1 MKHLK
6 ISRIAAGFGAALLCA
21 MTAAAA
27 TPDLTGVWT
36 TAGPSTGGNSAP
48 QAGPLPLTP
57 YGQARLDAYRKLTD
71 GTDDSPGRWCVG
83 SGMPGSMLGS
93 GAYPMEIIQ
102 RPEQITIIYEAH
114 SETRRIYLGDRNAAP
129 EDRIPGRNGYS
140 SGRWEG
146 DVLVVETDNLVDQV
160 DQRTPHSENA
170 TIVERYQLDGV
181 DNQGRRV
188 LKVEMTMTD
197 PKFYTKPVVQTKRWA
212 QVPNGRL
219 LPYECP
225 EEFWLDR
232 IAERAAEAG
241 VPNPFDTDIV
251 SEE

>member
-1 MKHLK
+1 MKS
-6 ISRIAAGFGAALLCA
+6 SRLAASLAGVLIG
-21 MTAAAA
+21 TIAAAA
-27 TPDLTGVWT
+27 APPDLTGVWT

-48 QAGPLPLTP
+48 AAGPLPLTP
-57 YGQARLDAYRKLTD
+57 YGEARLAAYRKLTD

-102 RPEQITIIYEAH
+102 RPEQITVVYEAH
-114 SETRRIYLGDRNAAP
+114 SETRRIYFGERNAAP

-160 DQRTPHSENA
+160 DQRTPHSDQA

-181 DNQGRRV
+181 DNQGRRI
-188 LKVEMTMTD
+188 LKAEMTMTD
-197 PKFYTKPVVQTKRWA
+197 PVFYTKPVVQTKRWA

-232 IAERAAEAG
+232 IAERAKEAG
-241 VPNPFDTDIV
+241 VPDPFDPDSV
-251 SEE
+251 SKE